1 MTGIENSFFNWDVV
15 IRGSSHTVSTIKT
28 GNRNNDN
35 VQSQ

>member
-1 MTGIENSFFNWDVV
+1 MAVIENSFYNWDVV
-15 IRGSSHTVSTIKT
+15 VRGSSYTVKT

>member
-1 MTGIENSFFNWDVV
+1 MAVIENSFFNWAVV

-28 GNRNNDN
+28 GNKNNDN